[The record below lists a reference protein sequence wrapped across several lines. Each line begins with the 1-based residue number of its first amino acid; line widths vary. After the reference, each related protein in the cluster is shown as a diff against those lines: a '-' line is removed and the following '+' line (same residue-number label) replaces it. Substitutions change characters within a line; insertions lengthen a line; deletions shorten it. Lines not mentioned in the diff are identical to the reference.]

1 MAVGE
6 NALMGFG
13 SYVAIGRE
21 STYGTYVTGTAGLAF
36 LSASLKVTKETK
48 ILEEVQRSRTNS
60 NFIQLGKTIEG
71 DIEYYHNNRNLA
83 CNYLLQNAFGG
94 GPVTS
99 ATATGDTAGAVS
111 FTHQIDISDFKST
124 YSSLSIN
131 MRKGDSAGAKI
142 FEYKGLRVNEF
153 SLAAEIDEPLVAT
166 VSLVGQD
173 VSLTSNDVS
182 ASLDTVTSSYQN
194 PLSFVSGRISIE
206 NSTASLTSTSF
217 WHVQSMEFKISN
229 NLNAD
234 TSSRRIGTDTLQV
247 LPPGLAN
254 FEFNC
259 TLRFDTTTAL
269 SAMLNGTRLVGEFE
283 FLGDTLTGSSLRESL
298 KITMPY
304 LIVNE
309 AGDPEVGGPSEVLTS
324 QVSFAVLR
332 DPTTS
337 GYAVRAV
344 VRNATSSYA

>member
-1 MAVGE
+1 MALGDS
-6 NALMGFG
+6 ALMGFG
-13 SYVAIGRE
+13 SYIGIGRE

-36 LSASLKVTKETK
+36 LSASMKVTKETK
-48 ILEEVQRSRTNS
+48 ILEEVQGKRTNS

-71 DIEYYHNNRNLA
+71 DIEYYHNNKNLA

-99 ATATGDTAGAVS
+99 ATATGDTVGAVS
-111 FTHQIDISDFKST
+111 FTHTINVGNFDAT

-131 MRKGDSAGAKI
+131 HRKGDSIGAKI
-142 FEYKGLRVNEF
+142 FEYKGLRVNEY
-153 SLAAEIDEPLVAT
+153 SLSAEIDEPLVAS
-166 VSLVGQD
+166 VSLIGQD
-173 VSLTSNDVS
+173 VSLTTNDVS
-182 ASLDTVTSSYQN
+182 SQLDTTTAQQV
-194 PLSFVSGRISIE
+194 PLSFVSGRISVE
-206 NSTASLTSTSF
+206 SSTAALTTTSF
-217 WHVQSMEFKISN
+217 WNVQSMEFKLSN

-234 TSSRRIGTDTLQV
+234 TSARRIGSDTLQV
-247 LPPGLAN
+247 LPPGIAS

-259 TLRFDTTTAL
+259 TVRFDTTTAIV
-269 SAMLNGTRLVGEFE
+269 AMLAGTRLVGEFE
-283 FLGDTLTGSSLRESL
+283 FLGDTLSGSSLRESL